1 LIALCCLA
9 VSCADSATSE
19 TSTTTISSTLATTTT
34 SATVPDETTTTTGEP
49 TSTTAPDTG
58 TSREVAFTSGD
69 LELSGTLRLPAGDE
83 APGVILIHGS
93 GPNSR
98 DEVIAGQ
105 LNMGFGFE
113 IPVFSELGDALQ
125 QAGFAVLTYDKR
137 TCGPFN
143 GCASNEYPLPGD
155 DLVIGDFMA
164 DVEAAVAFLRE
175 QPEIDPSRISV
186 AGHSQGAEFV
196 PVLLQ
201 ADPQLASGVLLA
213 GPYRPIDQ
221 ISEFQY
227 TSSIDLLE
235 SLGMTEDQA
244 KAAPGMSDLKTT
256 LDGLQQIRDGSNEAV
271 AGVSAAFWKSWFDLD
286 EAKLAAVPGITQPV
300 LILGGTY
307 DWNVPPEDAESWD
320 QLFAESGA
328 QHTTVILD
336 CVTHALNCVSETDI
350 TALSADDIGSHV
362 DDGVIAALI
371 DFLSQL

>member
-69 LELSGTLRLPAGDE
+69 LELSGTLRLPAGDN

-113 IPVFSELGDALQ
+113 IPVFSELADALQ

-143 GCASNEYPLPGD
+143 GCADNGYPLPGD
-155 DLVIGDFMA
+155 DLMIGDFIA
-164 DVEAAVAFLRE
+164 DVEAAIAFLRD

-186 AGHSQGAEFV
+186 AGHSQGAEFI

-201 ADPQLASGVLLA
+201 ADPQLASGVMLA

-227 TSSIDLLE
+227 TSSVDLLE

-256 LDGLQQIRDGSNEAV
+256 LDGLQQIRDGSDEAV

-286 EAKLAAVPGITQPV
+286 EAKLAAVPSITQPV
-300 LILGGTY
+300 LILGGNY
-307 DWNVPPEDAESWD
+307 DWNVPPDEAEAWD

-328 QHTTVILD
+328 RHTTVILD

-362 DDGVIAALI
+362 DDRVIGALV
-371 DFLSQL
+371 DFLSQ